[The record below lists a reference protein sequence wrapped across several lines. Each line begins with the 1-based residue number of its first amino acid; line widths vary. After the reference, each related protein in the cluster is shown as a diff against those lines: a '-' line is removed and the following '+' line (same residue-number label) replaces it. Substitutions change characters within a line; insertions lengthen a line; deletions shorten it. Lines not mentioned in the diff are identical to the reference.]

1 MNGVG
6 IHPEFRR
13 RGLGKALMTASLVR
27 AAQNKM
33 KRVILEV
40 DIENHR
46 AIGLYEQLGFRKVR
60 GSISHVW
67 SAYGLICL
75 FIT

>member
-13 RGLGKALMTASLVR
+13 RGLGKALMSASLVR
-27 AAQNKM
+27 AAENKM
-33 KRVILEV
+33 DKVILEV

-60 GSISHVW
+60 SSISHVW
-67 SAYGLICL
+67 IG
-75 FIT
+75 